1 MRIAYIMDSF
11 ANNGGVQAVF
21 TTKMNYLA
29 DVYGFEIF
37 FITVYQGASPMK
49 YKLSCRIKHIDLGIR
64 WFAPYNYG
72 FKKRLS
78 QNYKVEK
85 QMIAY
90 LQAFVDD
97 VKPDFLVCPTMFY
110 PERICKIKGTK
121 VIIESHSPRF
131 SLFATKRTCPN
142 LIYRVIKNIRVY
154 FNLRFVEKNC
164 DYLVCLTDGDASE
177 WNIEDARITVIPN
190 PITKCSDKTSDCS
203 AFRVMCA
210 GRLKEQKGFDMMIDA
225 WNIVNKNHP
234 NWHLYIYGEGE
245 EENKL
250 HAQIMK
256 LGLENTINIMPF
268 SHNIYEEY
276 LKSSIFVLP
285 SRYEGFGLVLIEAM
299 SCGLPCVAFDC
310 PYGPS
315 EIIRDKEDGL
325 IVENGNVE
333 ALANAICWMIEH
345 NDERKAMGQRAKQ
358 DIARYDIDTVMD
370 IWNNFFSDIN
380 KLPK

>member
-1 MRIAYIMDSF
+1 MKIIYIYDSIARI
-11 ANNGGVQAVF
+11 GGVERVLVD
-21 TTKMNYLA
+21 KMNYLA
-29 DVYGFEIF
+29 DNLGYEVYLL
-37 FITVYQGASPMK
+37 TSCQGNHPLSFPLSNKVIHRDIDARFHLQYK
-49 YKLSCRIKHIDLGIR
+49 YKFIRRQIVAYRIRRKFMRECQSIIDEI
-64 WFAPYNYG
+64 
-72 FKKRLS
+72 
-78 QNYKVEK
+78 
-85 QMIAY
+85 
-90 LQAFVDD
+90 
-97 VKPDFLVCPTMFY
+97 KPDVVIGTNYYEPAV
-110 PERICKIKGTK
+110 ICSLRTKAKI
-121 VIIESHSPRF
+121 VIESHIAKSHSGDADGFRRSF
-131 SLFATKRTCPN
+131 LKKLYDSCMFHR
-142 LIYRVIKNIRVY
+142 RIRAI
-154 FNLRFVEKNC
+154 EKHC
-164 DYLVCLTDGDASE
+164 DYLVTLTNADRKE

-210 GRLKEQKGFDMMIDA
+210 GRLNEQKGFDMMIDA

-310 PYGPS
+310 PHGPS
-315 EIIRDKEDGL
+315 DIIRDKEDGL

-345 NDERKAMGQRAKQ
+345 NDERKTMGRKAKENVK
-358 DIARYDIDTVMD
+358 RYSLDVIMSQWDEFLQKTVR
-370 IWNNFFSDIN
+370 
-380 KLPK
+380 L